1 MQRLDRFDRWRVSC
15 IGEVEVQGGT
25 KPPGMVVCVEVV
37 VLGGMGEQWWCLTRV
52 NARFN

>member
-1 MQRLDRFDRWRVSC
+1 MVSC

-37 VLGGMGEQWWCLTRV
+37 VLGGMGEQCMVFDSGQRPS
-52 NARFN
+52 